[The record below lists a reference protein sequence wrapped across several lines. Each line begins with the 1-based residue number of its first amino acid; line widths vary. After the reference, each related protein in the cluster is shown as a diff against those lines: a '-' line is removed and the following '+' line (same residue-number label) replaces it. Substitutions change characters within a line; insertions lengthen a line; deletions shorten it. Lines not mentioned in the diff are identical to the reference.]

1 MINMKRISIL
11 EKVVMI
17 CISVIAAALTIW
29 LSVGIVTSDTVGNPI
44 ELAHNVYR
52 ILNIIMMIL
61 IGFNIFESYKELN
74 MKRS

>member
-1 MINMKRISIL
+1 MINMKRISTF

-17 CISVIAAALTIW
+17 CISVIAAALMIW

-44 ELAHNVYR
+44 ELVHNVYR
-52 ILNIIMMIL
+52 ILNIIMVIL

-74 MKRS
+74 IKRS

>member
-1 MINMKRISIL
+1 MINMKRVSTF
-11 EKVVMI
+11 EKVIMI
-17 CISVIAAALTIW
+17 CISVIAVALTIW

>member
-1 MINMKRISIL
+1 MINMKRISTF

-17 CISVIAAALTIW
+17 CISVIAAALMIW

>member
-1 MINMKRISIL
+1 MINMKRISTF
-11 EKVVMI
+11 EKVVVI
-17 CISVIAAALTIW
+17 CISVIAAALMIW

-44 ELAHNVYR
+44 ELVHNVYR

>member
-1 MINMKRISIL
+1 MINMKRISTF

-17 CISVIAAALTIW
+17 CISVIAAALMIW

-44 ELAHNVYR
+44 ELVHNLYR

>member
-1 MINMKRISIL
+1 MINMKRVSTF

-29 LSVGIVTSDTVGNPI
+29 LSVGIVTSDTVGNSI
-44 ELAHNVYR
+44 ELVHNVYR

>member
-1 MINMKRISIL
+1 MINMKRVSTF

-17 CISVIAAALTIW
+17 CIPVIAAALTIW

-44 ELAHNVYR
+44 ELVHNVYR
-52 ILNIIMMIL
+52 ILNIIMVIL

-74 MKRS
+74 IKRS

>member
-1 MINMKRISIL
+1 MINMKRISTF

-17 CISVIAAALTIW
+17 CISVIAAALMIW
-29 LSVGIVTSDTVGNPI
+29 LSVGIITSDTVGNPI
-44 ELAHNVYR
+44 ELVHNVYR

>member
-1 MINMKRISIL
+1 MINMKRISTF

-17 CISVIAAALTIW
+17 CISVIAAALMIW

-44 ELAHNVYR
+44 ELVHNVYR

>member
-1 MINMKRISIL
+1 MINMKRISTF

-44 ELAHNVYR
+44 ELAHNLYR

>member
-1 MINMKRISIL
+1 MINMKRVSTF

-17 CISVIAAALTIW
+17 CISVIAAALMIW

-44 ELAHNVYR
+44 ELVHNLYR

>member
-1 MINMKRISIL
+1 MINLKRVSTF

-17 CISVIAAALTIW
+17 CISVIAVALMIW
-29 LSVGIVTSDTVGNPI
+29 LGVGIVTSDTVGNPI

-52 ILNIIMMIL
+52 ILNIIMVIL

-74 MKRS
+74 IKRS

>member
-1 MINMKRISIL
+1 MINMKRISTF
-11 EKVVMI
+11 EKVIMI
-17 CISVIAAALTIW
+17 CISVIAVALTIW

>member
-1 MINMKRISIL
+1 MINMKRVSIF

-29 LSVGIVTSDTVGNPI
+29 LSVGIVTSDTVGNSL
-44 ELAHNVYR
+44 ELIHNVYR
-52 ILNIIMMIL
+52 ILNIIMVIL
-61 IGFNIFESYKELN
+61 ISFNVFESYKELN

>member
-1 MINMKRISIL
+1 MINMKQISTF

-17 CISVIAAALTIW
+17 CISVIAAALMIW

-44 ELAHNVYR
+44 ELVHNVYR
-52 ILNIIMMIL
+52 ILNIIMVIL

-74 MKRS
+74 IKRS

>member
-1 MINMKRISIL
+1 MINMKQISTF

-17 CISVIAAALTIW
+17 CISVIAAALMIW

-44 ELAHNVYR
+44 ELVHNVYR

>member
-1 MINMKRISIL
+1 MINMNRVSTF